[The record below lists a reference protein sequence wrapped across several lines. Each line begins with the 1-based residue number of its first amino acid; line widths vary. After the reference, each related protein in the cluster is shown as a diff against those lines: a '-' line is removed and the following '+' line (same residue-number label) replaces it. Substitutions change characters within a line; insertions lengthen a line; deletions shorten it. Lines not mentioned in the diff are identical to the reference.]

1 MPKHF
6 RSLNQIK
13 IAAPCDADW
22 DSMKGNDHV
31 RFCDHCDLHVT
42 DLSRL
47 TRHEAMRLVER
58 SQGRLCV
65 RYVRTAGGEI
75 LTRESQRLHRI
86 GRRVSRIAAGAFT
99 AAISISTAAAQGSIE
114 VTQPPAA
121 AKILSAVTEHAGI
134 SGVVTDPN
142 GAVVPGATITL
153 VNKTTNLA
161 YVYVTREDGAYKF
174 SLLETGR
181 YSIEAEAPSFAKGE
195 YRVLELQPGSNET
208 IDFNLMIPEIIAEVE
223 IKGELQETQFV
234 TMGVVAFS
242 GPQNPLIKA
251 AYKNELAS
259 VATLIPITPD
269 INANDS
275 DTGVNAISYAI
286 ANHNHEMVNLLLSAG
301 ATLNNVTTQGR
312 TPLMYLNDGASG
324 EFVHALISAGANV
337 NASTESGETVL
348 MAAAT
353 SSKIEVFKELVAA
366 GAKLDVKDENGN
378 TILMRAAE
386 NDDPGVARLL
396 IEAGVSV
403 DARNENG
410 ESALTFAA
418 RSGKGAVLKTLI
430 NAGATINLKSSDFD
444 EALITAIDN
453 EDSSTIKIML
463 DAGANPNTTD
473 SDRKTALMQAAQN
486 GKPEAVKT
494 LINAGADIDAVD
506 DDGWTALMYCDKVES
521 LRVLLNAGADL
532 NVRNKKGQTVL
543 AIASEAGQED
553 IVKLLKSRGA
563 PE

>member
-1 MPKHF
+1 MPKHS

-22 DSMKGNDHV
+22 DSMKGNDQV

-75 LTRESQRLHRI
+75 LTRESQRLHQL
-86 GRRVSRIAAGAFT
+86 GRRVSRLAAGAFT

-114 VTQPPAA
+114 VTQHPAA
-121 AKILSAVTEHAGI
+121 VKVLSAVTEGAGI

-142 GAVVPGATITL
+142 GARVPGATITL

-174 SLLETGR
+174 SLLDTGR

-195 YRVLELQPGSNET
+195 YRVLDLQQGSSET
-208 IDFNLMIPEIIAEVE
+208 IDFNLRIPEIIAEIE
-223 IKGELQETQFV
+223 IKGDQLV

-242 GPQNPLIKA
+242 GPHDPLIKA
-251 AYKNELAS
+251 AYKDELAS
-259 VATLIPITPD
+259 VATLIPVTPD

-286 ANHNHEMVNLLLSAG
+286 ASHSHEMVNLLLSAG
-301 ATLNNVTTQGR
+301 ATLNNVTRQGR
-312 TPLMYLNDGASG
+312 TPLMYLNDGATA
-324 EFVHALISAGANV
+324 EFARALISAGADV
-337 NASTESGETVL
+337 NGSAENGETVL
-348 MAAAT
+348 MAAAA
-353 SSKIEVFKELVAA
+353 SCKIEVFKELVAA
-366 GAKLDVKDENGN
+366 GAKLDAKDENGN

-386 NDDPGVARLL
+386 NEDPGIARLL
-396 IEAGVSV
+396 IEAGVSL
-403 DARNENG
+403 DARNKDG

-418 RSGKGAVLKTLI
+418 RSGKGAILKTLI
-430 NAGATINLKSSDFD
+430 NAGATINLTSSDLD

-453 EDSSTIKIML
+453 DDSSTVKIML
-463 DAGANPNTTD
+463 DAGANSNTAD
-473 SDRKTALMQAAQN
+473 ADHKTALMQAADN
-486 GKPEAVKT
+486 GKAEAIKV
-494 LINAGADIDAVD
+494 LINAGADINAVD
-506 DDGWTALMYCDKVES
+506 DDGWTALMYCDDVES
-521 LRVLLNAGADL
+521 LRLLLNAGADL
-532 NVRNKKGQTVL
+532 NAKNKKGQTVL